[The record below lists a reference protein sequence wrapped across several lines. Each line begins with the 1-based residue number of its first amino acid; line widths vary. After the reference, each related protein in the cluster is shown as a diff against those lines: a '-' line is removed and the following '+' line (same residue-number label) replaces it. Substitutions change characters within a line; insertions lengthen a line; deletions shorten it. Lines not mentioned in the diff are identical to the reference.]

1 MGVFGRLA
9 AVACKSE
16 VGRCR
21 WPVSWYVVS
30 PLIFIFF
37 VFLSWPLQ
45 SKVGN
50 AFNVTVKFPHYIYIY
65 SCIALLGC
73 HCKVC
78 SIVFGFWILGSAW
91 ITESWL
97 VLDFSKAVWFWYRA
111 FHFLLG
117 FNFFFFSP
125 FLLCGKFC
133 SVFFFV
139 EDLWFTYLFCVKF
152 VISMEVFMV
161 SAFSAENK
169 GQRLKGFLWNQG
181 ERIELCLSS
190 GFERREDGQFVYVW

>member
-1 MGVFGRLA
+1 MQKVRLA
-9 AVACKSE
+9 AAA
-16 VGRCR
+16 GPCR
-21 WPVSWYVVS
+21 DTWSHSLFFFFCFPFLASAKQSWKR
-30 PLIFIFF
+30 
-37 VFLSWPLQ
+37 LQ
-45 SKVGN
+45 CYSKI
-50 AFNVTVKFPHYIYIY
+50 PHYIF

-117 FNFFFFSP
+117 FNFFVLFP
-125 FLLCGKFC
+125 
-133 SVFFFV
+133 FFFV
-139 EDLWFTYLFCVKF
+139 WKILFGFFFFVVDLWFTYLFCVKF

-181 ERIELCLSS
+181 ERIELRLSS